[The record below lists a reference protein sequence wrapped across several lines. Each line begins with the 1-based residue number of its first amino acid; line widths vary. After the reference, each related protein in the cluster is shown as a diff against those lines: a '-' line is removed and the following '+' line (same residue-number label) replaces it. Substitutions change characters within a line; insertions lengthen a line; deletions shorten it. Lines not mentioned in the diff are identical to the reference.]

1 MMNYNSYNAYNAYN
15 SYNVYNQYS
24 ANNYI
29 HYQEGD
35 LIIAQSKE
43 DNVSLKLLKGIV
55 IEGEIDG
62 RNIITV
68 KRYGVDKT
76 YSVPTKL
83 IIVHI
88 PYSYPR
94 FEEFKSEILS
104 MSSEDGKEYE
114 RLYNIYKATDNA
126 KYCIGDYILCFY
138 KTKGDCIGAFRPGL
152 VTKLNIDTEG
162 KLYYE
167 VTNIEGDTMRVYESD
182 IRVKSTY
189 EDYQK
194 ERREYEIYSHN
205 KSEEQ
210 LEEHNENISNIE
222 TNLHELESIVN
233 KNTVNTTVSYGRL
246 DILEEKY
253 KKTEKLLKLGISLL
267 LGGI

>member
-1 MMNYNSYNAYNAYN
+1 MNYNSYNPYNAYN
-15 SYNVYNQYS
+15 LYNVYNQYS

-55 IEGEIDG
+55 IEGESKDG

-126 KYCIGDYILCFY
+126 KYCLGDYILCF
-138 KTKGDCIGAFRPGL
+138 
-152 VTKLNIDTEG
+152 
-162 KLYYE
+162 
-167 VTNIEGDTMRVYESD
+167 
-182 IRVKSTY
+182 IRL
-189 EDYQK
+189 K
-194 ERREYEIYSHN
+194 E
-205 KSEEQ
+205 
-210 LEEHNENISNIE
+210 
-222 TNLHELESIVN
+222 IV
-233 KNTVNTTVSYGRL
+233 
-246 DILEEKY
+246 
-253 KKTEKLLKLGISLL
+253 
-267 LGGI
+267 